1 MLPAKG
7 FVDTIG
13 EVAPEVILI
22 GGGEVLP
29 AYLQV
34 QLPLRQELW
43 NWPQEMLGL
52 WGGLDSS

>member
-7 FVDTIG
+7 FVDTIR

-29 AYLQV
+29 AYLQGAATPETGV
-34 QLPLRQELW
+34 VELATGDVGA
-43 NWPQEMLGL
+43 LG
-52 WGGLDSS
+52 GG